1 MTTMLNQIER
11 ACLHLAMNGQ
21 AVTIAAVAEI
31 GGVSRSTIYRNEGLR
46 AVIEHH
52 RHTAP
57 DKTITALTEE
67 IATLRATVMTL
78 AEHGHV
84 ATTPRPRRL
93 TQGWS
98 TTPANNALHT

>member
-1 MTTMLNQIER
+1 MITTLNQIER
-11 ACLHLAMNGQ
+11 ACLHLTTNGQ
-21 AVTIAAVAEI
+21 AITIAAVADI
-31 GGVSRSTIYRNEGLR
+31 AGISRSTIYRHEGLR

-78 AEHGHV
+78 ADTVRRHD
-84 ATTPRPRRL
+84 TQLRRL
-93 TQGWS
+93 TQG
-98 TTPANNALHT
+98 